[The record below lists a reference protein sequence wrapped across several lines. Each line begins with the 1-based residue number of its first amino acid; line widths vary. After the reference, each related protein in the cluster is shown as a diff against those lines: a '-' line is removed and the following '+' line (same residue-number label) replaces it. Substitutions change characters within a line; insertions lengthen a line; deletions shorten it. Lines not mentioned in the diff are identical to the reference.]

1 MTKLII
7 TLLLPLLAVVWLFY
21 VIKRKAKYQTAVDG
35 IGAML
40 IYWIV
45 GFLVT
50 WLFATYLGLYLYG
63 MAQQQEVGG
72 SAKILFVLSVY
83 VGGLWGALLPYRA
96 YARSNK
102 DSVWIWLGSALLYS
116 VLFYLSTMF
125 VR

>member
-21 VIKRKAKYQTAVDG
+21 VSKRKAKYKPAVNG
-35 IGAML
+35 IGPML

-45 GFLVT
+45 GFLLT

-63 MAQQQEVGG
+63 LAQEGGVGEG
-72 SAKILFVLSVY
+72 AKLLFMLSVY

-102 DSVWIWLGSALLYS
+102 DSVWIWLGSGLLYS

>member
-21 VIKRKAKYQTAVDG
+21 VIKRKAKYQQAVDS

-63 MAQQQEVGG
+63 LAQAGDVGG
-72 SAKILFVLSVY
+72 GAKVLFVLSVY

-102 DSVWIWLGSALLYS
+102 DSVWIWLGSAFLYS

>member
-1 MTKLII
+1 MIKLII
-7 TLLLPLLAVVWLFY
+7 TLLLPLLAVVWLMY
-21 VIKRKAKYQTAVDG
+21 VIKRKAKYQTPVDG

-50 WLFATYLGLYLYG
+50 WLFATYLGLYMYG
-63 MAQQQEVGG
+63 LATETGVGE

-96 YARSNK
+96 YARAKK
-102 DSVWIWLGSALLYS
+102 DKVGIWLGSAFVYS